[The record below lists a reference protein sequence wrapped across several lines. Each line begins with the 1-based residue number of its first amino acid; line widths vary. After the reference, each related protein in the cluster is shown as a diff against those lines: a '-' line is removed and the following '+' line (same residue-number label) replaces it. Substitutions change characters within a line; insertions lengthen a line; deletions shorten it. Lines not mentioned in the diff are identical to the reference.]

1 MLTQHFKLWYIYAME
16 YYSAIK
22 ANKAESFVEM
32 WIDLEFVI
40 RSKVSTER
48 EKQIMYINVHM
59 WNLEKGTDKLI
70 CRAAIDV

>member
-1 MLTQHFKLWYIYAME
+1 ME

-40 RSKVSTER
+40 QSKVSTER